1 MVPKR
6 LRQAYLRIVSAWL
19 SPGMGEPLWPGQ
31 AICGHDSLWPLMER
45 SLLRTDHILLENRTG
60 GISGRFGDGCE
71 VEMLASEENAEVVS
85 DREKEGN

>member
-1 MVPKR
+1 MPA
-6 LRQAYLRIVSAWL
+6 LAGY
-19 SPGMGEPLWPGQ
+19 GELLWPGQ

-60 GISGRFGDGCE
+60 GSVGDL
-71 VEMLASEENAEVVS
+71 EMVAKLRCWLRKRMQKVVS

>member
-1 MVPKR
+1 MA
-6 LRQAYLRIVSAWL
+6 AYGKKSSA
-19 SPGMGEPLWPGQ
+19 
-31 AICGHDSLWPLMER
+31 DR
-45 SLLRTDHILLENRTG
+45 SYLTREQDG